1 MGKGEGE
8 GEERDGGRE
17 RGIPPASPPTPPAH
31 RLGPRGSRGREGE
44 ESWIHIL
51 INREKGEGERR
62 QRRGWGGVCVC
73 GGDVTRRISRPCRGG
88 RRRRPPACR
97 PRRAST
103 CPESALSPSPSLSP
117 SLYRPRPTQERIR
130 IRTDIQPPPPTPP
143 SPLVSPP
150 YPHPPSAFSEGR
162 GGGTRR
168 RRRCSCV
175 CVCVCVCLSCVCVWG
190 GRHPSSEE
198 MQRVYVP
205 GTEARSAP

>member
-130 IRTDIQPPPPTPP
+130 IRTDTQPPPLPLPP
-143 SPLVSPP
+143 LRSSPRRI
-150 YPHPPSAFSEGR
+150 HTRRRHSAR
-162 GGGTRR
+162 GGG
-168 RRRCSCV
+168 
-175 CVCVCVCLSCVCVWG
+175 G
-190 GRHPSSEE
+190 GGAPVVGGDAEAVRAGDRGPQRAVDGPHVVVVGRPRH
-198 MQRVYVP
+198 VL
-205 GTEARSAP
+205 ARAGA